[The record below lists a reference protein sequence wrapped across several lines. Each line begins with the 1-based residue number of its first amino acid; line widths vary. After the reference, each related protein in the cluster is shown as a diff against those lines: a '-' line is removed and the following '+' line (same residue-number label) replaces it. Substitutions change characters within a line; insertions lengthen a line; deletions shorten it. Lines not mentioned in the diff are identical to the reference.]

1 MRALINSLL
10 LFLLLP
16 TPKPVGAQVTASSLT
31 EIQRGRVPGSD
42 SLAVSSLYEQ
52 FDVDYTRHGLQAG
65 LRAEIF
71 NAWRNT
77 APGSPLS
84 QVEYKV
90 VHVPQKHARWTQ
102 GPVELVAGNYY
113 AILGRGITLRAFDLP
128 GVILE
133 SGQYRR
139 RYSPS
144 RDLEGGIATW
154 AGPRAEAKALIGR
167 PVLSDIPPAVRVG
180 NPLRDVPRRVN
191 WLLGGEV
198 SLRPH
203 KQIKTGVTAVSHHAS
218 RFDSTRTWS
227 GFLELDITPAI
238 ESSGLTDAFATI
250 YAEYAGLNDVH
261 VEGSA
266 LYISANAGISNLGLS
281 LEYKDYEKFAFSF
294 NDPPSLVREH
304 SAVLLNR
311 ATHALIADTEKG
323 YQAEAT
329 YSIFDLGT
337 LTVNISKGENE
348 LAPGF
353 ATTFNERYFGVDI
366 DPPSGD
372 RGRAISTNL
381 FVDWGKNEL
390 KGIRKH
396 RIAGAGIESITPGG
410 SVAGLDFQVRRA
422 ARLPRNEPAF
432 WDVFTQFSYQHPSG
446 VGAALVLDRTNDPF
460 EVDDGATPDRIE
472 TGTRTW
478 LAVNL
483 NVGFLE
489 RYEAL
494 IFAGRRR
501 GGAACTSGTCYQV
514 LPFNGLEMRLKT
526 YF

>member
-1 MRALINSLL
+1 MRALTNSLIM
-10 LFLLLP
+10 LLLLA
-16 TPKPVGAQVTASSLT
+16 TPKPVIAQVTASSLT
-31 EIQRGRVPGSD
+31 EIQRGRVPDSD

-71 NAWRNT
+71 NAWRHT

-84 QVEYKV
+84 QVEYQV
-90 VHVPQKHARWTQ
+90 VHVSQKHLRWSQ
-102 GPVELVAGNYY
+102 GPVELAAGNYY

-144 RDLEGGIATW
+144 RDLEGGMATW
-154 AGPRAEAKALIGR
+154 AGSRAEAKALMGR
-167 PVLSDIPPAVRVG
+167 PVFSDIPPAVRAG
-180 NPLRDVPRRVN
+180 NPLRDLPRRDS

-198 SLRPH
+198 SLRPTSR
-203 KQIKTGVTAVSHHAS
+203 IKTGVTAVIHHAGS
-218 RFDSTRTWS
+218 IDSTRTWS
-227 GFLELDITPAI
+227 GFLEFDVTPAI
-238 ESSGLTDAFATI
+238 EASGLPEAYATV
-250 YAEYAGLNDVH
+250 YAEFAGLNDVH
-261 VEGSA
+261 VDGSA

-311 ATHALIADTEKG
+311 ATHALIADAEKG

-329 YSIFDLGT
+329 YSIFGLGT
-337 LTVNISKGENE
+337 LTANVSKGENE

-353 ATTFNERYFGVDI
+353 TTTFNERYFGVDV
-366 DPPSGD
+366 DLPSDDG
-372 RGRAISTNL
+372 GHAISTNL

-390 KGIRKH
+390 KGIREH

-422 ARLPRNEPAF
+422 ARMPRTEPAF
-432 WDVFTQFSYQHPSG
+432 RDVFTQVSFQHPSG
-446 VGAALVLDRTNDPF
+446 VGAALILDRTNDPF
-460 EVDDGATPDRIE
+460 EVDDGATPDRVE
-472 TGTRTW
+472 TGTRSW
-478 LAVNL
+478 LSINL
-483 NVGFLE
+483 NVAFLD
-489 RYEAL
+489 RYEAFV
-494 IFAGRRR
+494 FAGRRR
-501 GGAACTSGTCYQV
+501 GGAACTSGTCYLV

>member
-1 MRALINSLL
+1 MRALINNLIVLL
-10 LFLLLP
+10 LLA
-16 TPKPVGAQVTASSLT
+16 TSTSAGAQTTASSLT

-52 FDVDYTRHGLQAG
+52 FDVDFTRHGLQAG
-65 LRAEIF
+65 MRAEVF
-71 NAWRNT
+71 NSWRNT

-84 QVEYKV
+84 QVEYQI
-90 VHVPQKHARWTQ
+90 VHISQKHLRWTR

-144 RDLEGGIATW
+144 RDLEGGMATW
-154 AGPRAEAKALIGR
+154 SGRRAEARALIGR
-167 PVLSDIPPAVRVG
+167 PVLSDVPPAVRVG
-180 NPLRDVPRRVN
+180 NPLRDVPRRDN
-191 WLLGGEV
+191 WLFGGEV
-198 SLRPH
+198 SLRPNSR
-203 KQIKTGVTAVSHHAS
+203 IKTGITAVSHHAS
-218 RFDSTRTWS
+218 RLDSTRTWS
-227 GFLELDITPAI
+227 GFLELDVTPAI
-238 ESSGLTDAFATI
+238 EATGLPDAYATV

-261 VEGSA
+261 VDGSA
-266 LYISANAGISNLGLS
+266 LYLSANAGISNLGLS

-304 SAVLLNR
+304 AAVLLNR
-311 ATHALIADTEKG
+311 STHALIADAETG
-323 YQAEAT
+323 YQVEAT
-329 YSIFDLGT
+329 YSVFGLGT
-337 LTVNISKGENE
+337 LTANVSKGKNE

-353 ATTFNERYFGVDI
+353 STTFNERYLGVDVEL
-366 DPPSGD
+366 PP
-372 RGRAISTNL
+372 RAGGHSVTSNV
-381 FVDWGKNEL
+381 FFDWGKDEL
-390 KGIRKH
+390 KGIGMH
-396 RIAGAGIESITPGG
+396 RIGGVGVESITPGG
-410 SVAGLDFQVRRA
+410 SVLGFDLQVRRA
-422 ARLPRNEPAF
+422 ARQPRNEPEF
-432 WDVFTQFSYQHPSG
+432 RDVFTQLSYQHPLG

-483 NVGFLE
+483 NVAFLE
-489 RYEAL
+489 RYEAFV
-494 IFAGRRR
+494 FAGRRR
-501 GGAACTSGTCYQV
+501 GGAACTSGTCYLV

>member
-1 MRALINSLL
+1 MRALINSLIML
-10 LFLLLP
+10 LLLP
-16 TPKPVGAQVTASSLT
+16 TEKPAGAQVTASSLT
-31 EIQRGRVPGSD
+31 EVQRGRVPGAD

-52 FDVDYTRHGLQAG
+52 LDVDYTRHGLQAG
-65 LRAEIF
+65 FRAEVF

-84 QVEYKV
+84 QVEYQV
-90 VHVPQKHARWTQ
+90 VHISQKHLRWTR

-154 AGPRAEAKALIGR
+154 AGPRAEARALIGR

-180 NPLRDVPRRVN
+180 SPLRDVPRRDN
-191 WLLGGEV
+191 WLVGGEV
-198 SLRPH
+198 SLRPNNR
-203 KQIKTGVTAVSHHAS
+203 IKTGFTAVSHHAS
-218 RFDSTRTWS
+218 RLDSTRTWS
-227 GFLELDITPAI
+227 GYLELDVTPAI
-238 ESSGLTDAFATI
+238 EASGLQDGYATV

-261 VEGSA
+261 VDGSA
-266 LYISANAGISNLGLS
+266 LYLSANAGISNLGLS
-281 LEYKDYEKFAFSF
+281 LEYKDYENFAFSF

-304 SAVLLNR
+304 AAVLLNR
-311 ATHALIADTEKG
+311 STHALIADAETG
-323 YQAEAT
+323 YQLEAT
-329 YSIFDLGT
+329 YSIFGLGT
-337 LTVNISKGENE
+337 LTANISRGENK

-353 ATTFNERYFGVDI
+353 STTFNERYLGVDVEL
-366 DPPSGD
+366 PPLGD
-372 RGRAISTNL
+372 GHSVTSTV
-381 FVDWGKNEL
+381 FIDWGKDEL
-390 KGIRKH
+390 KGIGEH
-396 RIAGAGIESITPGG
+396 RIGGVGAESTTPEG
-410 SVAGLDFQVRRA
+410 SVLGFDLQVRRA
-422 ARLPRNEPAF
+422 ARHPQNESVF
-432 WDVFTQFSYQHPSG
+432 WDVFTQFSYQHRSG
-446 VGAALVLDRTNDPF
+446 LGAALVLDRTSDPF
-460 EVDDGATPDRIE
+460 EVDDVTTPDRVE
-472 TGTRTW
+472 TGTRSW

-494 IFAGRRR
+494 VFAGRRR

>member
-1 MRALINSLL
+1 MRALINSLAM
-10 LFLLLP
+10 FLLLP
-16 TPKPVGAQVTASSLT
+16 TSKPVGAQVTASSLT

-84 QVEYKV
+84 QVEYQV
-90 VHVPQKHARWTQ
+90 VHVPQKHLRWTH
-102 GPVELVAGNYY
+102 GPAELVAGNYY

-144 RDLEGGIATW
+144 RDLEGGMATW

-180 NPLRDVPRRVN
+180 DPLQDLPRRDN

-218 RFDSTRTWS
+218 RIDSTRTWS
-227 GFLELDITPAI
+227 GFLELDVTPAI
-238 ESSGLTDAFATI
+238 EASGLPEAYASV
-250 YAEYAGLNDVH
+250 YAEYAELNDVH
-261 VEGSA
+261 VDGSA

-311 ATHALIADTEKG
+311 ATHALIADTETG

-329 YSIFDLGT
+329 YSIFGLGT
-337 LTVNISKGENE
+337 LTANISKGEND

-353 ATTFNERYFGVDI
+353 TTTFNERYFGMDI
-366 DPPSGD
+366 DLPSDDG
-372 RGRAISTNL
+372 GLAISTNL

-396 RIAGAGIESITPGG
+396 RIAGAGIESNTPGG

-446 VGAALVLDRTNDPF
+446 MGAALILDRTSDPF
-460 EVDDGATPDRIE
+460 EVDDGATPDRVE
-472 TGTRTW
+472 TGTRSW

-483 NVGFLE
+483 NVAFLG
-489 RYEAL
+489 RYEAFV
-494 IFAGRRR
+494 FAGRRR

-514 LPFNGLEMRLKT
+514 LPFNGLEMRFKT
-526 YF
+526 HF

>member
-1 MRALINSLL
+1 MRALINSLVL
-10 LFLLLP
+10 LIPLGTS
-16 TPKPVGAQVTASSLT
+16 TPAGAQVTASSLT

-52 FDVDYTRHGLQAG
+52 LDVDYTRHGLQAG
-65 LRAEIF
+65 LRAEVF
-71 NAWRNT
+71 NAWRST

-84 QVEYKV
+84 LVDYQV
-90 VHVPQKHARWTQ
+90 VHVSQKHLRWTQ
-102 GPVELVAGNYY
+102 GPFELVAGNYY

-144 RDLEGGIATW
+144 RDLEGGMAIW
-154 AGPRAEAKALIGR
+154 AGPRAEARALIGR

-180 NPLRDVPRRVN
+180 NPLRDVPRRDN

-198 SLRPH
+198 SLRPYNG
-203 KQIKTGVTAVSHHAS
+203 IKAGITGVSHHAA

-227 GFLELDITPAI
+227 GFLELDVTPAI
-238 ESSGLTDAFATI
+238 EASGFPDGYATI

-261 VEGSA
+261 VDGSA
-266 LYISANAGISNLGLS
+266 LYLSANAGISNLGLS

-304 SAVLLNR
+304 AAVLLNR
-311 ATHALIADTEKG
+311 STHALIADAETG
-323 YQAEAT
+323 YQVEGT
-329 YSIFDLGT
+329 YSVFGLGT
-337 LTVNISKGENE
+337 LTANLSKGENE

-353 ATTFNERYFGVDI
+353 STTFNERYLGVDVEL
-366 DPPSGD
+366 PQQPGGHSLT
-372 RGRAISTNL
+372 STV
-381 FVDWGKNEL
+381 FFDWGKDEL
-390 KGIRKH
+390 KGIGKH
-396 RIAGAGIESITPGG
+396 RIGGVGVESITPGG
-410 SVAGLDFQVRRA
+410 SVLGFDLQVRRA
-422 ARLPRNEPAF
+422 ARQPRNQPEF
-432 WDVFTQFSYQHPSG
+432 WDVFTQFSCQHPSG
-446 VGAALVLDRTNDPF
+446 VGAAFILDRSNDPF
-460 EVDDGATPDRIE
+460 EIDDGATQERIE

-483 NVGFLE
+483 NVAFLE
-489 RYEAL
+489 RYEAFV
-494 IFAGRRR
+494 FAGRRR
-501 GGAACTSGTCYQV
+501 GGAACTSGTCYLV